1 MKQKRDS
8 KGRFL
13 PKQERDAFLP
23 KQKRDSKG
31 RFLPKD
37 KVYATGIK
45 GFKPGLICK
54 PNKKHK
60 KQYAENTVFEEEGGD
75 ICGPGMMHAANTA
88 MDVLDYVPLV
98 NLDGSFSEFAEV
110 EALAPVQRE
119 DGKWV
124 TTKLRVGKKLS
135 FKEFVKAYVSDVF
148 KLMSGIE
155 TSKAKRICNSDDY
168 AKIGVSGSY
177 IQISTSGDYTKI
189 GSSGNYAHIGSSGD
203 WAQIASSGDET
214 QITSS
219 GNDARIAS
227 SGDETQITSSGYG
240 TRIGSSGDW
249 AQIASS
255 GYRARI
261 ASSGDETQIASSSN
275 DAQIASSGY
284 RTRIASSGN
293 WARIASSGDET
304 QITSSGNDVQ
314 IGSVGDKAKIISSGF
329 EAEITS
335 KGSDSVVAALGKDS
349 IVSAELGSWI
359 TLAEY
364 TEFGECICVKAS
376 RIDGVKLKPGV
387 SYRLEN
393 GEFKEVK

>member
-8 KGRFL
+8 KGW
-13 PKQERDAFLP
+13 
-23 KQKRDSKG
+23 
-31 RFLPKD
+31 FLPKD

-60 KQYAENTVFEEEGGD
+60 KQYAENTVFEEKGGR

-110 EALAPVQRE
+110 EALAPVQKE
-119 DGKWV
+119 GTKWA

-177 IQISTSGDYTKI
+177 TQISTSGDYIKI

-214 QITSS
+214 QI
-219 GNDARIAS
+219 A
-227 SGDETQITSSGYG
+227 SSGYG
-240 TRIGSSGDW
+240 IRIGSSGDW

-284 RTRIASSGN
+284 RTRIASSGYR
-293 WARIASSGDET
+293 ARIASSGDET
-304 QITSSGNDVQ
+304 QIASSGNDVQ

-359 TLAEY
+359 ALAEY